1 MVKNFNHK
9 VHRVNTTQSAQR
21 KKQTKTT
28 TMQSFQTELE
38 NPLVERDII
47 ELEKKIRLFREGK
60 MDDEKFRSL
69 RLARGVYGQ
78 RQPGVQMV
86 RIKLPYGKMTLAQ
99 WKRISHVSDEYSTGN
114 LHLTTRQDI
123 QIHFVSLDRTPEM
136 WAELEKD
143 NVTIREACGNTVR
156 NITASDMAGIDPE
169 EPFDVTPYAH
179 AMFEYFL
186 RKPLCQEMGRK
197 FKIAFSS
204 SEKDTALVFMH
215 DLGAIPRKKIIDGKE
230 QRGFKVVIGGGLGAQ
245 PHLAITTHEFLE
257 EDLLIPYLESVLR
270 VFDRHGERNSRH
282 KARIKFLVQK
292 IGIEAFNELI
302 IEEQKALT
310 HQRYHVDASLHASRQ
325 STVDRQQ
332 SVDCGLLTVDPFRY
346 ELWKAT
352 NVVEQKQKG
361 NFAVYVRVANGNISS
376 VTSRSLIEKLKD
388 VIADDVRVTINQG
401 LQFRFIK
408 PEHLEYVYSVLE
420 SEGFAAA
427 GFGSVADVTSCPGT
441 DTCNLGISNST
452 GAALILSEL
461 IEEEYPEFLYN
472 KEIAIKISGCM
483 NSCGQHGMASI
494 GFHGSSLKAKGQ
506 VVPALQVLVG
516 GGVLGGGEGRISDKI
531 LKVPSKRGPD
541 VVRTILN
548 DYKTNAAQGE
558 TFLNYSKRNGDRY
571 YYDLLKPLAGLDN
584 LTPDDYIDFGQQEK
598 FSTAIGVGECA
609 GVMIDLVAT
618 LILEAEEKVKA
629 AEECLTNSQWADG
642 IYNAYAAHVHSA
654 KALLLQQGVQ
664 CNTQHGILND
674 FDKHFTANGLYTDS
688 NSFKTTVLRMNDND
702 PSENFAA
709 EYLQQAKSFIEFSK
723 QFREQAVLAEK

>member
-1 MVKNFNHK
+1 
-9 VHRVNTTQSAQR
+9 
-21 KKQTKTT
+21 
-28 TMQSFQTELE
+28 MQSFQTELE
-38 NPLVERDII
+38 NPLVEKDII

-99 WKRISHVSDEYSTGN
+99 WKRISFVSDEYSTGN

-143 NVTIREACGNTVR
+143 DVTIREACGNTVR

-215 DLGAIPRKKIIDGKE
+215 DLGAIPRIKIIDDKE
-230 QRGFKVVIGGGLGAQ
+230 VRGFKVVIGGGLGAQ
-245 PHLAITTHEFLE
+245 PQLAVTTHEFLE
-257 EDLLIPYLESVLR
+257 EDLLIPYLETVLR

-292 IGIEAFNELI
+292 IGIDAFNEFV

-310 HQRYHVDASLHASRQ
+310 HQRYKVDVSKFENAVLPNSEH
-325 STVDRQQ
+325 STLDIQH
-332 SVDCGLLTVDPFRY
+332 SVKNPYQF
-346 ELWKAT
+346 ELWKNT
-352 NVVEQKQKG
+352 NVVKQKQEG
-361 NFAVYVRVANGNISS
+361 YFAVYVRVANGNISS
-376 VTSRSLIEKLKD
+376 TSSRNLIEKLKD

-452 GAALILSEL
+452 GTALVLSEV
-461 IEEEYPEFLYN
+461 IEEEFPEYLYN
-472 KEIAIKISGCM
+472 KEITIKISGCM

-494 GFHGSSLKAKGQ
+494 GFHGSSLKLKGQ
-506 VVPALQVLVG
+506 VLPALQVLVG
-516 GGVLGGGEGRISDKI
+516 GGVLGGGEGRIADKV

-541 VVRTILN
+541 VVRSILN
-548 DYKTNAAQGE
+548 DYKANAQDGE
-558 TFLNYSKRNGDRY
+558 TFLNYSHQKGDRY
-571 YYDLLKPLAGLDN
+571 YYELLKPLASLET
-584 LTPDDYIDFGQQEK
+584 LQAEDYIDWGQQEK

-618 LILEAEEKVKA
+618 LILEAEEKITNSD
-629 AEECLTNSQWADG
+629 ECLANNQWADG
-642 IYNAYAAHVHSA
+642 IYHAYSAQVHTA

-674 FDKHFTANGLYTDS
+674 FDKHFTANGLY
-688 NSFKTTVLRMNDND
+688 NNNFKADVMRMNDAE
-702 PSENFAA
+702 PSEAFAN
-709 EYLQQAKSFIEFSK
+709 EYLEQAKAFVEFAK
-723 QFREQAVLAEK
+723 EYREKAVLAEK